1 MLETTFLMM
10 ILFRFKYR
18 FKISVLKPD
27 SSFFL
32 KNIPKTGL
40 EEDFVLEIGVYLSL
54 GKIGVHFRN

>member
-1 MLETTFLMM
+1 
-10 ILFRFKYR
+10 
-18 FKISVLKPD
+18 VLKPD